1 MKEEQARTS
10 GNGGG
15 ERERERGF
23 VNDGEGYVE
32 KEEDKI

>member
-15 ERERERGF
+15 ERERGF